1 MSNFIQKSKF
11 DIGLKF
17 SLASTK
23 IYRIS
28 YNVAVLSE
36 FIKNT
41 IHCGIDNDKEELE
54 YVLDHEYMEI
64 EVPMILYRGMRE
76 ADLDMYINLW
86 SGDSSFTHFVYH
98 EKRNHNIHAMAQFG
112 RALCMDQNL
121 SFVEYFEKEYPP
133 LYSS

>member
-1 MSNFIQKSKF
+1 MSNFNQKSKF

-41 IHCGIDNDKEELE
+41 IHCCGNDNDKEELE
-54 YVLDHEYMEI
+54 YVLENEYMEI

-76 ADLDMYINLW
+76 ADLNMYINLW
-86 SGDSSFTHFVYH
+86 SGEHSFTRFVYD
-98 EKRNHNIHAMAQFG
+98 EKRDYNIHAMAQFG
-112 RALCMDQNL
+112 RALCMDENL
-121 SFVEYFEKEYPP
+121 SFVKHFEKEYP
-133 LYSS
+133 L